1 MHALAQQSPNTT
13 ENKPSQFVTDDEG
26 FLLNANDW
34 TILFSEE
41 VLRRNSTQFSSEHL
55 KVINFVREKV
65 LHLGGLPP
73 LRLVCKST
81 GMEKTELKELFGS
94 CINLWKVAGLPKPD
108 DELRS
113 YMN

>member
-1 MHALAQQSPNTT
+1 MHALAQQSRNTT
-13 ENKPSQFVTDDEG
+13 ESKLAQFVTDDEG
-26 FLLNANDW
+26 FLLNAKDW
-34 TILFSEE
+34 NITFSEE
-41 VLRRNSTQFSSEHL
+41 VLSADSTQFSSDHL

-65 LHLGGLPP
+65 LGLGALPP

-81 GMEKTELKELFGS
+81 GMDKSELKGLFGS
-94 CINLWKVAGLPKPD
+94 CINLWKAAGLPKPD